1 MTLSEATDMRISRED
16 KKAMAEALGAELK
29 AGPSFFAGFA
39 GMRFA
44 DADAMRNALRPLGAR
59 FRVVRN
65 SVAAHAVRAAG
76 LPEAGAPIDRG
87 PTAVVTLSDP
97 EQIAAA
103 ARAMRDFAKDRPCVS
118 WKGGF
123 AEGAWIAPEGI
134 TALAAAG
141 SRRELAQRLAGGLYS
156 AYARLRY
163 ALDAIID
170 KNGAAQA
177 QTQA

>member
-1 MTLSEATDMRISRED
+1 MRISKED
-16 KKAMAEALGAELK
+16 KKNMAAALAGELR

-44 DADAMRNALRPLGAR
+44 DADALRGALRPLGAR

-65 SVAAHAVRAAG
+65 SVASHAAQAAG
-76 LPEAGAPIDRG
+76 LPGAGAPIDRG

-103 ARAMRDFAKDRPCVS
+103 ARAMRDFARDRPCLS

-123 AEGAWIAPEGI
+123 ADGAWIPPDAI
-134 TALAAAG
+134 SALAAAG
-141 SRRELAQRLAGGLYS
+141 SRKELARRMAGGLYS
-156 AYARLRY
+156 AYAGLRY
-163 ALDAIID
+163 ALDAVID
-170 KNGAAQA
+170 KNKSIQSRA
-177 QTQA
+177 

>member
-1 MTLSEATDMRISRED
+1 MRISRED
-16 KKAMAEALGAELK
+16 KRAMAEALGRELG

-39 GMRFA
+39 GMRFG
-44 DADAMRNALRPLGAR
+44 DAEALRDALRPLGAR

-103 ARAMRDFAKDRPCVS
+103 ARAMRDFAKERPCVS

-123 AEGAWIAPEGI
+123 AEGEWIAPDGI
-134 TALAAAG
+134 DALAAAG
-141 SRRELAQRLAGGLYS
+141 TRRELAQRMAGGLYS
-156 AYARLRY
+156 SYARLRY

-170 KNGAAQA
+170 KMGPAQ
-177 QTQA
+177 QA

>member
-1 MTLSEATDMRISRED
+1 MRISRED
-16 KKAMAEALGAELK
+16 KKAMSAALGDELR

-39 GMRFA
+39 GMKFA
-44 DADAMRNALRPLGAR
+44 DADALRRALRPLGAR

-65 SVAAHAVRAAG
+65 SVASHAALAAG
-76 LPEAGAPIDRG
+76 LPQAGAPIDKG

-103 ARAMRDFAKDRPCVS
+103 ARALRDFAKERPCVT

-134 TALAAAG
+134 SALAAAG
-141 SRRELAQRLAGGLYS
+141 SRKELAQRMAGGLYS
-156 AYARLRY
+156 AYAKLRY

-170 KNGAAQA
+170 KNGGIPDKQ
-177 QTQA
+177 